1 MYFKSKGGIA
11 LSIFKLIPGVEI
23 PNTSEIKRE
32 YQQSGNNITLNLS
45 AGDYTK
51 FFKSVVDLLPEPVFF
66 FIEIPKDEGE
76 GYETYYLD
84 NCTTSV
90 AKAILKRYGG
100 ILFSDGVIRFGFG
113 SHTAEEEIFM
123 QEYQLLSIYSGTLQ
137 KFAKLVEKLGYTKTD
152 QLTTAWDV
160 LNEENVG
167 KCESVD
173 FEDESYLDIIEQLQ
187 ELGLYK
193 AE

>member
-1 MYFKSKGGIA
+1 M
-11 LSIFKLIPGVEI
+11 SIFKLIPGVEI
-23 PNTSEIKRE
+23 PNTSGVKRE
-32 YQQSGNNITLNLS
+32 YAQSGSNITLNLS
-45 AGDYTK
+45 AGDYAK
-51 FFKSVVDLLPEPVFF
+51 FFKSAVDLLSEPVFF
-66 FIEIPKDEGE
+66 FIEIPNEEGE

-84 NCTTSV
+84 NCTTPV

-113 SHTAEEEIFM
+113 SHTTEEEIFM
-123 QEYQLLSIYSGTLQ
+123 QEYQLLSIYSGTPH
-137 KFAKLVEKLGYTKTD
+137 KFTQLIEKLGYTKTK
-152 QLTTAWDV
+152 QLTTTWDI
-160 LNEENVG
+160 LNDENIG

-173 FEDESYLDIIEQLQ
+173 FEDESYLDIIENLE

>member
-1 MYFKSKGGIA
+1 M
-11 LSIFKLIPGVEI
+11 
-23 PNTSEIKRE
+23 
-32 YQQSGNNITLNLS
+32 
-45 AGDYTK
+45 
-51 FFKSVVDLLPEPVFF
+51 
-66 FIEIPKDEGE
+66 
-76 GYETYYLD
+76 
-84 NCTTSV
+84 
-90 AKAILKRYGG
+90 KRYGG

-152 QLTTAWDV
+152 QLTTAWDI